1 MNEIKMSDV
10 CFAYKKLPYKQSSS
24 SSSFFRHSK
33 VAFFNIRDLAIFS
46 HHHHHGHNSCIKIIS
61 FIRKMLWI
69 NLPNDQPIMMLEIA
83 ENWPPLSSHTQ
94 KQNKTSYLRSKT
106 NKTNDFSF
114 SNHQIG

>member
-10 CFAYKKLPYKQSSS
+10 CFYKKLPYKQSSS
-24 SSSFFRHSK
+24 SFFRHSK
-33 VAFFNIRDLAIFS
+33 VALNIRDLAIFS
-46 HHHHHGHNSCIKIIS
+46 HHQHHGHNSCIKIIS

-94 KQNKTSYLRSKT
+94 KQNKAKLR
-106 NKTNDFSF
+106 
-114 SNHQIG
+114 I